1 MINLFPE
8 NVWLANAI
16 LTGIVATTGA
26 VAAFPALRWGW
37 KAWPLVLLVA
47 LAVPAMIAVVLTVV
61 LLLIA
66 DRIGIAGGVA
76 HSTTLGLIGISS
88 ASLGFAVALTWR
100 WVRPKVR

>member
-16 LTGIVATTGA
+16 LTGIVVATAA

-37 KAWPLVLLVA
+37 KAWPLMLLAA
-47 LAVPAMIAVVLTVV
+47 LAVPTMIAVVLTVV

-66 DRIGIAGGVA
+66 DRIGITGGVA
-76 HSTTLGLIGISS
+76 HSATLDLIGISS
-88 ASLGFAVALTWR
+88 ASLGFAVALAWR
-100 WVRPKVR
+100 WVRPQTR